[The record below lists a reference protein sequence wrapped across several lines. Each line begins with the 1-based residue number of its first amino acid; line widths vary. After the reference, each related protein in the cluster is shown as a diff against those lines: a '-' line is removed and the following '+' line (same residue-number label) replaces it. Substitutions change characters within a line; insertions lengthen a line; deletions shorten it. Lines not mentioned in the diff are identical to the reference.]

1 MRAFVK
7 RIILV
12 GMLIDVL
19 IVAVLFVLKRRR
31 PSKGDEQSDE
41 IALTTIF
48 EGRELK
54 SRATAFRG
62 GSILTAAGGTLLDLR
77 SARLAPEG
85 AVLRVRSCM
94 GGTMIVVHE
103 SWSVE
108 VRGRALVGG
117 IADRTRSPGEASP
130 GVERP
135 HLIIEA
141 FALFGGIDVG
151 YRRRRVIDQ
160 AKSALDAMDAE
171 PGARGGTTAEVP
183 I

>member
-1 MRAFVK
+1 MRTFVK

-19 IVAVLFVLKRRR
+19 IVAVLVVLKRRR

-54 SRATAFRG
+54 SRARAFRG

-85 AVLRVRSCM
+85 AVLRVRSFM
-94 GGTMIVVHE
+94 GGTVIVVHE

-108 VRGRALVGG
+108 IRSRALAGG
-117 IADRTRSPGEASP
+117 IADKTRPPGELSP

-135 HLIIEA
+135 HLVIEA

-151 YRRRRVIDQ
+151 YSRRRLVDQ

-171 PGARGGTTAEVP
+171 PGAHGGARAGVP